1 MKKTLLAI
9 FFLISVV
16 CSSYANSMRVI
27 AFVNDDIISSYD
39 FSNRI
44 SLSLVN
50 YSLENNEENIKKLS
64 PVVINELILE
74 TLKKQAAFN
83 SNLSISEEEV
93 DNAILSIAKS
103 NNMSEEE
110 FKSKVFQNNNMKD
123 SFIEKLKSDVLWNKY
138 VSKTIAPRVNVLDK
152 EIEDYISKNSE
163 EADELNKDKI
173 KQILFMKKINLLQ
186 ERKIRDLRDSAFIEV
201 QL

>member
-103 NNMSEEE
+103 NNMSEED